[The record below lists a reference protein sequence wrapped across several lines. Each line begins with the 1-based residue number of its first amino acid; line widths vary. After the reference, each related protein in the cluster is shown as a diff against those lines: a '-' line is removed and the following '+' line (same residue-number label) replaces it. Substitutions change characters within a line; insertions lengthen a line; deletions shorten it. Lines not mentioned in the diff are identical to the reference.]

1 MLGFYTCPFFCK
13 EQFSTQNKGMTDTV
27 MTDNTNTIRYS
38 NVNGTGKVT
47 GRG

>member
-13 EQFSTQNKGMTDTV
+13 EQFSTQNKGMTD
-27 MTDNTNTIRYS
+27 NTNTIRYS